1 MLRKIVGVLIAALI
15 AGSAIG
21 WAAQYPLTVADLTV
35 DGNDE
40 IRARDILEA
49 VPFKVGDEIEE
60 AELRTASQAIF
71 DLGWF
76 KEVALDR
83 DALENGN
90 VVFQVVEN
98 PVIRNIVIEGNV
110 NRRDY
115 SLFGIKLLDAPIMT
129 SYKIRQIL
137 WRNDVR
143 KRSVLNQD
151 GLSTGLEEV
160 IGEYGSRGYV
170 LVSVDGV
177 DVSETLTLT
186 FVEHIYAGS
195 LLEGLETVPESVVQ
209 ELIDI
214 PVGQPLLGQDVQ
226 RVQTALI
233 KLIYFSDFGLEPQA
247 GMDPTSVWIRWTFT
261 ERNVWNEPASIDRV
275 SIEGNSIYDDEALN
289 VRLGALPA
297 QVENNFDMLTLI
309 KGIHDRYVSG
319 GYSMIE
325 LSVASIEDGELR
337 LNVAEGMVSH
347 VTLMGNTRTHDYVI
361 ERNAEVEVGKT
372 LNQSD
377 LAVTYQKLMSL
388 GYFSSVSIVPEWGEE
403 GVEVTITVTEKTDLG
418 GFGGSMAIDPSTGEL
433 FGELTLNEKNIF
445 GTGQD
450 LELSY
455 NHGLAGTDNTNPSTW
470 NLGYSTVAYFPGFS
484 RVGLDF
490 YQTSAESTEDEVTSV
505 TTTLGGEVSFSYP
518 IASYSN
524 AGISFRHEEER
535 VSGEAFWTPA
545 DVINLTLVYNDTN
558 APFFPTS
565 GNRHRLSLEKAGG
578 FSAGLEYTK
587 FDFTW
592 THFVPTSMSLVSVD
606 IDQAIAIRIKA
617 GWGDAEV
624 PASRLTELGG
634 STSIRGLDGEPSR
647 QYVFANLEYRL
658 ELVEGLYATTFLD
671 AGFDLKSVRL
681 EDLLSTAGFELG
693 INAAGIVVRLDFVW
707 ALSDDFTWVPIFD
720 FGFGQMF

>member
-1 MLRKIVGVLIAALI
+1 MLRKITGVLIAALI
-15 AGSAIG
+15 VGSAIG
-21 WAAQYPLTVADLTV
+21 WAAQYPLTVADLDV

-40 IRARDILEA
+40 IKVRDILEA
-49 VPFKVGDEIEE
+49 VPFEVGDEIEE
-60 AELRTASQAIF
+60 AELRTASQAIY

-98 PVIRNIVIEGNV
+98 PVIRDIVIEGNI

-115 SLFGIKLLDAPIMT
+115 NLFGIKLFDAPIMT

-151 GLSTGLEEV
+151 GLNTGLEEV
-160 IGEYGSRGYV
+160 IAEYGSRGYV
-170 LVSVDGV
+170 LISVGGV
-177 DVSETLTLT
+177 DVAETLTLT
-186 FVEHIYAGS
+186 FIEHIYAGS
-195 LLEGLETVPESVVQ
+195 LIEGLETVPEPVVQ

-226 RVQTALI
+226 RVNTALSDSV
-233 KLIYFSDFGLEPQA
+233 YFTDFGLEPQA

-261 ERNVWNEPASIDRV
+261 ERNIWNEPVAIDRV
-275 SIEGNSIYDDEALN
+275 SIEGNTVYEDEILASYI
-289 VRLGALPA
+289 GALPA
-297 QVENNFDMLTLI
+297 QIENNFDLLTLI
-309 KGIHDRYVSG
+309 KGVHDRYVRA
-319 GYSMIE
+319 GYSMID

-337 LNVAEGMVSH
+337 LNVAEGVISQ
-347 VTLMGNTRTHDYVI
+347 VILMGNTRTQGYVI
-361 ERNAEVEVGKT
+361 ERNSEVEVGQVF
-372 LNQSD
+372 NRSD
-377 LAVTYQKLMSL
+377 LVVSYQKLMSL
-388 GYFSSVSIVPEWGEE
+388 GYFSALDIVREWGEE
-403 GVEVTITVTEKTDLG
+403 GVEVTITVTEKKDLG

-433 FGELTLNEKNIF
+433 FGELTLHEKNIF

-455 NHGLAGTDNTNPSTW
+455 NHGLAGTDNSNPSTW

-490 YQTSAESTEDEVTSV
+490 YQKSAESTEDEITSV

-518 IASYSN
+518 VAAYSN
-524 AGISFRHEEER
+524 AGLSFRHEEER
-535 VSGEAFWTPA
+535 VSGDAFWTPA
-545 DVINLTLVYNDTN
+545 DVINLTLAYNDTN
-558 APFFPTS
+558 DPFFPTE

-592 THFVPTSMSLVSVD
+592 THFVPTTMSLISVD
-606 IDQAIAIRIKA
+606 IDQALAIRIKA
-617 GWGDAEV
+617 GWGDAKV
-624 PASRLTELGG
+624 PLSRLTELGG
-634 STSIRGLDGEPSR
+634 ATSIRGLEGAPSR

-658 ELVEGLYATTFLD
+658 ELVEGFYATTFLD
-671 AGFDLKSVRL
+671 AGFDLNAVRL

-693 INAAGIVVRLDFVW
+693 INAAGIIVRLDFVW
-707 ALSDDFTWVPIFD
+707 SLNDDFTWIPIFD

>member
-1 MLRKIVGVLIAALI
+1 MLRKIVGMLIAALI

-21 WAAQYPLTVADLTV
+21 WAAQYPLTVADLAV

-40 IRARDILEA
+40 IRSRDILKA
-49 VPFKVGDEIEE
+49 IPFEIGDAIEE

-83 DALENGN
+83 DALESGN

-98 PVIRNIVIEGNV
+98 PVIRSIVIEGNV
-110 NRRDY
+110 NHRDY
-115 SLFGIKLLDAPIMT
+115 SLFGIKLFDAPIMS

-151 GLSTGLEEV
+151 DLTDGLKEV
-160 IGEYGSRGYV
+160 ISEYQSRGYV
-170 LVSVDGV
+170 YINISEVDA
-177 DVSETLTLT
+177 SETLTIT
-186 FVEHIYAGS
+186 FMEHAYSGS
-195 LLEGLETVPESVVQ
+195 LIEGLETVPESVVQ
-209 ELIDI
+209 EL
-214 PVGQPLLGQDVQ
+214 VEMPLGRPLRGEDLQ
-226 RVQTALI
+226 RANTALI
-233 KLIYFSDFGLEPQA
+233 NSVYFTDFELEPQV
-247 GMDPTSVWIRWTFT
+247 GLDPLDVWIRWTLT
-261 ERNVWNEPASIDRV
+261 ERNLWNEPASIDRV
-275 SIEGNSIYDDEALN
+275 SIEGNSIYDDELLG
-289 VRLGALPA
+289 RLIGVLPA
-297 QVENNFDMLTLI
+297 QIEDNYDMLAFV
-309 KGIHDRYVSG
+309 KGIHDRYVRG
-319 GYSMIE
+319 GYSMVE
-325 LSVASIEDGELR
+325 LSVEAIEDGELR
-337 LNVAEGMVSH
+337 LRVAEGVISQ
-347 VTLMGNTRTHDYVI
+347 VILAGNTKTHDYVI
-361 ERNAEVEVGKT
+361 ERNSEVEVGEVFNR
-372 LNQSD
+372 LD
-377 LAVTYQKLMSL
+377 LVASYQKLMSL
-388 GYFSSVSIVPEWGEE
+388 GYFSSLDFVREWGEE

-490 YQTSAESTEDEVTSV
+490 YQKSAESTEDEVSSV

-518 IASYSN
+518 IAAYSN

-558 APFFPTS
+558 DPFFPTT

-606 IDQAIAIRIKA
+606 IDQAGLGRCRGSSVASNRTWRIYI
-617 GWGDAEV
+617 D
-624 PASRLTELGG
+624 PRT
-634 STSIRGLDGEPSR
+634 RR
-647 QYVFANLEYRL
+647 
-658 ELVEGLYATTFLD
+658 
-671 AGFDLKSVRL
+671 
-681 EDLLSTAGFELG
+681 
-693 INAAGIVVRLDFVW
+693 
-707 ALSDDFTWVPIFD
+707 
-720 FGFGQMF
+720 